1 MPQVFVALLA
11 KVGITGMVATV
22 LGYVAYTIV
31 TVALLRALAPKPSFG
46 QMRGLLTNTRG
57 ATDPQNYVY
66 GTVRKGGTITYLE
79 ATGTTNQYLHMI
91 IVLAGHEVNAIGD
104 IYINDEVAT
113 LDGSGFVT
121 SGGWNSKIRVKK
133 HLGTAAQTTDADL
146 LAESAQINSNFR
158 GRGIAYLYIR
168 LEYDQDVFTNGIPLF
183 SAVVQ
188 GKKVFDP
195 RTSTTAFSANA
206 ALCIRDYLVDARGLG
221 DSAIDNTSFTAAA
234 NVCDENVSLS
244 GGGTEKRYT
253 INGVISADQ
262 SIQDALQQMVTACGG
277 SLWWGGGSW
286 KLKPGYYTAPV
297 KTLTL
302 DDIVS
307 EISTQTRVPMRDNFN
322 IVRGTFNDAGQ
333 RWIAAEYPELR
344 SAAFIAEDDG
354 VESPVDIE
362 FPLTTSSPTVQRLAK
377 QMLFRNRE
385 QLTFTADFGMAA
397 LELQVGDIVAL
408 TIDRYGWSAKE
419 FEVVSWTFG
428 ANGEAGDLRVTMTLR
443 ETSSAAFSWTAE
455 ESAITGNNSNLPDPS
470 SGLTVT
476 NLTASGGGRTQGDG
490 TFINSVIL
498 NWDDVSNKFVDY
510 YDVEWR
516 PVADSSYAATTTD
529 ESDIEISPLIDGIQY
544 IFRVRAVTIAGVRG
558 GWTSVTFTGGG
569 DTTAPGLP
577 TAITANGQFG
587 YIEIKWTNPADSDF
601 SHVEVYEN
609 TVDNYA
615 TSTLVGISAGS
626 NFIRNNL
633 GLSVTR
639 YYWLKSVDFSGNK
652 SAFTAGVSATTTY
665 LDDADFAN
673 GIYSLFTAQGLY
685 AIRDVTSLPGSGAFV
700 GEKIYNRT
708 DGKLYQWTGAAW
720 TLVIADVAAGSITET
735 KIATDAITTPKIAA
749 NAVTAAEIAAATI
762 TGNKIVANTITG
774 GLLATSGI
782 ITTSAQIG
790 DALITNAKIQNAAIT
805 SAKISGTIQSDNYV
819 AGTSG
824 WKITRDTGTAEFQ
837 SATIR
842 GTLNAGDITAG
853 TISADRLPGL
863 AVANSTSIT
872 GTIARNATSTYTVS
886 FSGVKSG
893 SKMMVVTQIRGYSS
907 GESPRLEVTAT
918 GTNVTLDYSTS
929 AIAWIFEGGSYNASP
944 ATFVSTAT
952 STSTSGTI
960 GFTVKH
966 INNTSGSATVD
977 GVVAALVM
985 EA

>member
-1 MPQVFVALLA
+1 
-11 KVGITGMVATV
+11 
-22 LGYVAYTIV
+22 
-31 TVALLRALAPKPSFG
+31 
-46 QMRGLLTNTRG
+46 
-57 ATDPQNYVY
+57 
-66 GTVRKGGTITYLE
+66 
-79 ATGTTNQYLHMI
+79 
-91 IVLAGHEVNAIGD
+91 
-104 IYINDEVAT
+104 
-113 LDGSGFVT
+113 
-121 SGGWNSKIRVKK
+121 
-133 HLGTAAQTTDADL
+133 
-146 LAESAQINSNFR
+146 
-158 GRGIAYLYIR
+158 
-168 LEYDQDVFTNGIPLF
+168 
-183 SAVVQ
+183 
-188 GKKVFDP
+188 
-195 RTSTTAFSANA
+195 
-206 ALCIRDYLVDARGLG
+206 
-221 DSAIDNTSFTAAA
+221 
-234 NVCDENVSLS
+234 
-244 GGGTEKRYT
+244 
-253 INGVISADQ
+253 
-262 SIQDALQQMVTACGG
+262 
-277 SLWWGGGSW
+277 
-286 KLKPGYYTAPV
+286 
-297 KTLTL
+297 
-302 DDIVS
+302 
-307 EISTQTRVPMRDNFN
+307 
-322 IVRGTFNDAGQ
+322 
-333 RWIAAEYPELR
+333 
-344 SAAFIAEDDG
+344 
-354 VESPVDIE
+354 
-362 FPLTTSSPTVQRLAK
+362 
-377 QMLFRNRE
+377 MLFRNRE
-385 QLTFTADFGMAA
+385 QLTFSADFGMAA
-397 LELQVGDIVAL
+397 LGLQVGDIVAL

-455 ESAITGNNSNLPDPS
+455 ESAITGNNSTLPDPS

-529 ESDIEISPLIDGIQY
+529 ESGIEISPLIDGIQY

-609 TVDNYA
+609 TVDNSA

-708 DGKLYQWTGAAW
+708 DGKLYQWTGSAW

-735 KIATDAITTPKIAA
+735 KIANDAITTPKIAA
-749 NAVTAAEIAAATI
+749 NAVTASEIAAATI

-790 DALITNAKIQNAAIT
+790 NALITNAKIEDAAVTTLKIGAFQVT
-805 SAKISGTIQSDNYV
+805 SPSFLSSADVNVPSTVGTETTIIQLTINQTGQPAIVTFVAGTAVFGTGTQFDYNLKFYRNTTLVFTKPVDAQVNISGTQAFSWSQTFNGSV
-819 AGTSG
+819 
-824 WKITRDTGTAEFQ
+824 
-837 SATIR
+837 
-842 GTLNAGDITAG
+842 
-853 TISADRLPGL
+853 
-863 AVANSTSIT
+863 
-872 GTIARNATSTYTVS
+872 TY
-886 FSGVKSG
+886 K
-893 SKMMVVTQIRGYSS
+893 
-907 GESPRLEVTAT
+907 VTAT
-918 GTNVTLDYSTS
+918 KTAGDAGT
-929 AIAWIFEGGSYNASP
+929 AITFLSP
-944 ATFVSTAT
+944 AI
-952 STSTSGTI
+952 TI
-960 GFTVKH
+960 VEYKR
-966 INNTSGSATVD
+966 
-977 GVVAALVM
+977 
-985 EA
+985 

>member
-1 MPQVFVALLA
+1 MPQVFVAFFA
-11 KVGITGMVATV
+11 KIGITGVLGTV
-22 LGYVAYTIV
+22 LGYIAYTVV
-31 TVALLRALAPKPSFG
+31 TVALLRALAPKADMS

-79 ATGTTNQYLHMI
+79 ATGTTNEFLHMI

-121 SGGWNSKIRVKK
+121 SGNWNSKIRIKK
-133 HLGTAAQTTDADL
+133 HLGTAAQTADADL
-146 LAESAQINSNFR
+146 LAESAQITSDFR
-158 GRGIAYLYIR
+158 GRGIAYIYVR
-168 LEYDQDVFTNGIPLF
+168 LEYDQDIFANGIPLF

-195 RTSTTAFSANA
+195 RSSTTAYSANA

-221 DSAIDNTSFTAAA
+221 DSAIDDTSFSAAA

-244 GGGTEKRYT
+244 GGGTEDRYT

-286 KLKPGYYTAPV
+286 KLKPGYYTSPV

-354 VESPVDIE
+354 VESPIDME
-362 FPLTTSSPTVQRLAK
+362 FPLTTSAATVQRLAK

-385 QLTFTADFGMAA
+385 QMTFSADFGMAA

-419 FEVVSWTFG
+419 FEIISWSFG

-443 ETSSAAFSWTAE
+443 ETSAAAFSWTAE
-455 ESAITGNNSNLPDPS
+455 ESAIIGNNTNLPDPFG
-470 SGLTVT
+470 GLAIT

-498 NWDDVSNKFVDY
+498 NWDDVSNKFLDY
-510 YDVEWR
+510 YEVEWR
-516 PVADSSYAATTTD
+516 ALADSTYSATTTD
-529 ESDIEISPLIDGIQY
+529 ESGIEITPVVDGVEY

-558 GWTSVTFTGGG
+558 DWATVTFTGGG

-577 TAITANGQFG
+577 TSISASGHFG
-587 YIEIKWTNPADSDF
+587 YINIQWTNPADADF

-609 TVDNYA
+609 TTDNSA
-615 TSTLVGISAGS
+615 SSTMVGISAGS

-633 GLSVTR
+633 GLNVTR

-652 SAFTAGVSATTTY
+652 SAFTTSVNATTTF

-673 GIYSLFTAQGLY
+673 GIYSLFTDQGLY

-700 GEKIYNRT
+700 GEKVFNRT
-708 DGKLYQWTGAAW
+708 DGKLYQWTGSVW
-720 TLVIADVAAGSITET
+720 DLVIAEPDTFIASD
-735 KIATDAITTPKIAA
+735 KII
-749 NAVTAAEIAAATI
+749 
-762 TGNKIVANTITG
+762 ANTITG

-782 ITTSAQIG
+782 ITNSAQINN
-790 DALITNAKIQNAAIT
+790 AVITNAKIENAAVDT
-805 SAKISGTIQSDNYV
+805 LKV
-819 AGTSG
+819 AGDSITISNFVDFSNQSGAGPYTFSTSVSM
-824 WKITRDTGTAEFQ
+824 AY
-837 SATIR
+837 
-842 GTLNAGDITAG
+842 AGDIIAIATIQMFG
-853 TISADRLPGL
+853 TSSSSSSVQFELYVDGTQMSGANVGGNHCLGL
-863 AVANSTSIT
+863 HTL
-872 GTIARNATSTYTVS
+872 
-886 FSGVKSG
+886 SG
-893 SKMMVVTQIRGYSS
+893 SKTVT
-907 GESPRLEVTAT
+907 T
-918 GTNVTLDYSTS
+918 GSKTIYVYISNITNVT
-929 AIAWIFEGGSYNASP
+929 SP
-944 ATFVSTAT
+944 QADCQI
-952 STSTSGTI
+952 TI
-960 GFTVKH
+960 
-966 INNTSGSATVD
+966 
-977 GVVAALVM
+977 LRRYR
-985 EA
+985 